1 MLSHLVTILIAGLP
15 SAGVPP
21 HFAAWLDYTPTG
33 TTWFIA
39 AEEPGASDANDGL
52 SPSYSGDNHG
62 PWQTLAG
69 PLIHDITL
77 GPGDAV
83 ALRSG
88 TYSVN
93 TPDQE
98 ISIFSPGTK
107 QNPVMVYAWQDEH
120 VVIDGGFD
128 LAAFIE
134 DWGDAYQ
141 DAFNAIYHQSR
152 VFRLDAPFSIVRGLH
167 FTGCP
172 YTCVTWRATHAMMI
186 DCSFESGV
194 EDQIKFTEQPQSNTR
209 SNDNL
214 VYRCDFTRFGN
225 QAIDAW
231 GTRNLWVVDNTFHH
245 NNTIQNNR
253 DDAGLPI
260 CIKGGSTDVHFIDNH
275 FHDLTVGV
283 HALLLGGCCW
293 HNWTDRLY
301 DEDGNLLPVAQRIEA
316 IDNLLERIT
325 IIDDV
330 DYRGAIGVQGCRD
343 CLVRGNTIIDSTS
356 AIGVHHTRQNVDG
369 VVTTMS
375 PQRTTI
381 TQNTSLNTST
391 GELIMASHPGRGF
404 AAHHNIWFQPG
415 ERWFRIK
422 SRIVEGLSAWRS
434 FGLGAGSVAL
444 PLNP

>member
-1 MLSHLVTILIAGLP
+1 MISEENHSNIDFVNTMTQSISQYSDLANVFVSARLNITRYRLMGVTSRDNAKTLGAENVQDGDVRRSTGAADGGRAVDQGNTHTDSFQHQHPPCPQLSNLKGALENPGTTTGVGLVWSEVMLLHSLAILICGP
-15 SAGVPP
+15 HPAGVPP

-52 SPSYSGDNHG
+52 SPSYSRNNHG
-62 PWQTLAG
+62 PWKSLSG

-77 GPGDAV
+77 GAGDAV
-83 ALRSG
+83 ALRAG

-98 ISIFSPGTK
+98 LSIFSPGTK
-107 QNPVMVYAWQDEH
+107 QNPIMVFAWQDEH
-120 VVIDGGFD
+120 VVIDGSFD
-128 LAAFIE
+128 LADFIE
-134 DWGDAYQ
+134 EWGDAYQ

-209 SNDNL
+209 
-214 VYRCDFTRFGN
+214 
-225 QAIDAW
+225 
-231 GTRNLWVVDNTFHH
+231 
-245 NNTIQNNR
+245 
-253 DDAGLPI
+253 
-260 CIKGGSTDVHFIDNH
+260 
-275 FHDLTVGV
+275 
-283 HALLLGGCCW
+283 
-293 HNWTDRLY
+293 
-301 DEDGNLLPVAQRIEA
+301 
-316 IDNLLERIT
+316 
-325 IIDDV
+325 
-330 DYRGAIGVQGCRD
+330 
-343 CLVRGNTIIDSTS
+343 
-356 AIGVHHTRQNVDG
+356 IGVHHTRQNVDG